1 MADGSTHFVTNSIEL
16 AVWRGLSTASN
27 NEKVI
32 LE

>member
-1 MADGSTHFVTNSIEL
+1 MADGSTQFVTNSIEV

-27 NEKVI
+27 NEKVL